1 MASIHKVIH
10 RSGRTSW
17 QARWRDPTGAQRA
30 KNFDRRVDAERHLTT
45 IEARKLAGTYVDP
58 RAGRLKLGEF
68 TEQTTVGWLN
78 RRDSTKARDDSY
90 LNSLILPAFAN
101 ASLGAIHPADVQQ
114 WVAQLNSAGYAPA
127 TIRKAFQLLGR
138 IFSDAVQAGLIVR
151 SPCHNITLPRVE
163 ASEMRFLSPD
173 EIGHLADA
181 IDSRYRAMVLTA
193 AYTGCRFGEIAAL
206 DIDHYDP
213 DRRTHPDR
221 TVAERSPRPPPHLR
235 TKDPSRTPS
244 HHHPTWLPQLL
255 DDHLTTL
262 SSRPRRVDLHR
273 TRRRTH
279 PPQYLPQPLLAP
291 RRRYSVGPP
300 MRFHDLRHSHVAL
313 LIEQGT
319 HPAVVASRLGSHQRR
334 TVLDVYGHL
343 YEGLDRD
350 AADALVSPW
359 TDSDVARDVA
369 RGLPRTNR
377 GDSERAGNP
386 RLPGVSRCGRY
397 WDRTSDLC
405 RVKAVVGGFADL
417 AEWPNRPDSS
427 KIHCLLAF
435 VSLRRF

>member
-1 MASIHKVIH
+1 MGVVASIRKVIH

-30 KNFDRRVDAERHLTT
+30 KNFDRRVDAERHLTA

-68 TEQTTVGWLN
+68 TEQTTAGWLN

-101 ASLGAIHPADVQQ
+101 ASLGAVHPADVQQ

-213 DRRTHPDR
+213 NRRTIRIDR
-221 TVAERSPRPPPHLR
+221 SLSEVRGHLR
-235 TKDPSRTPS
+235 FSEPKTPAARRAIS
-244 HHHPTWLPQLL
+244 IPAWLPQVLT
-255 DDHLTTL
+255 DHLTRHPTGPDGL
-262 SSRPRRVDLHR
+262 IFTAPEGGPIRRNTFRSRFW
-273 TRRRTH
+273 
-279 PPQYLPQPLLAP
+279 LPAVAS
-291 RRRYSVGPP
+291 SVGPP

-313 LIEQGT
+313 LIQQGT
-319 HPAVVASRLGSHQRR
+319 HPSVIAARLGHTSVK

-343 YEGLDRD
+343 SEGLDRD
-350 AADALVSPW
+350 AADTLEPPW
-359 TDSDVARDVA
+359 TDSDVHAMCTRRTERRNTE
-369 RGLPRTNR
+369 RGLT
-377 GDSERAGNP
+377 
-386 RLPGVSRCGRY
+386 
-397 WDRTSDLC
+397 
-405 RVKAVVGGFADL
+405 
-417 AEWPNRPDSS
+417 
-427 KIHCLLAF
+427 
-435 VSLRRF
+435 

>member
-1 MASIHKVIH
+1 MGVVASIRKVIH

-68 TEQTTVGWLN
+68 TEQTTAGWLN

-101 ASLGAIHPADVQQ
+101 ASLGAVHPADVQQ

-213 DRRTHPDR
+213 NRRTIRIDR
-221 TVAERSPRPPPHLR
+221 SLSEVRGHLR
-235 TKDPSRTPS
+235 FSEPKTPAARRAIS
-244 HHHPTWLPQLL
+244 IPAWLPQVLT
-255 DDHLTTL
+255 DHLTRHPTGPDGL
-262 SSRPRRVDLHR
+262 IFTAPEGGPIRRNTFRSRFW
-273 TRRRTH
+273 
-279 PPQYLPQPLLAP
+279 LPAVAS
-291 RRRYSVGPP
+291 SVGPP

-313 LIEQGT
+313 LIQQGT
-319 HPAVVASRLGSHQRR
+319 HPSVIAARLGHTSVK

-343 YEGLDRD
+343 SEGLDRD
-350 AADALVSPW
+350 AADTLEPLW
-359 TDSDVARDVA
+359 TDSDVHAMCTRRTERRNTGRD
-369 RGLPRTNR
+369 LT
-377 GDSERAGNP
+377 
-386 RLPGVSRCGRY
+386 
-397 WDRTSDLC
+397 
-405 RVKAVVGGFADL
+405 
-417 AEWPNRPDSS
+417 
-427 KIHCLLAF
+427 
-435 VSLRRF
+435 